1 MKRIQFTGAALMVAG
16 LLAAP
21 AEAQSSLGSVKF
33 PTSCR
38 AAVQPHF
45 LRGVAALHSFW
56 FEEALEA
63 FRASTAA
70 DPACVMGYWGEAM
83 AHNHPLW
90 MEQDT
95 EAARA
100 VIAKVKDLNG
110 ITPRERAY
118 WDALLVLYGEG
129 DKLERDRAYAAAMER
144 VSRAYPDDLEAA
156 VFHSLALLGTVRM
169 GDKGY
174 RAQARAGAIALEVL
188 RKNPQHPG
196 AAHFII
202 HAFDDPEHAI
212 LALPA
217 AFRYAQI
224 APEAHHA
231 RHMPS
236 HIFIQ
241 LGMWP
246 EGAASNQAA
255 WEASVNWT
263 TRKKLSPALRD
274 LHSLHWWIYIALQQ
288 GKYAKA
294 EELLALRDKTQR
306 EAGADPAGAA
316 GTARAG
322 RYQGYIAGAMIIEK
336 EDWARA
342 AALFLAGSTPPAA
355 AGEHVHGAPPS
366 SGGYAGPSQDEIMG
380 AFVRGLAAAHLGHA
394 DAAHAE
400 AAALLKMKEQ
410 LAGGTGYQPY
420 RARFADVMGHGVL
433 AQIEAQRGHFAKA
446 EEFAGRAVA
455 VEEEMSPP
463 SGPPDLLKPSHE
475 LFGEILLR
483 AGKPKEAAAMF
494 AKSLLRQP
502 NRARSLVGAARAA
515 AKSGD
520 LVAAAAHYA
529 KLAEI
534 WRGADTQF
542 AEWRETRDFL
552 QQQAARA
559 GAN

>member
-1 MKRIQFTGAALMVAG
+1 MALST
-16 LLAAP
+16 P
-21 AEAQSSLGSVKF
+21 AQSSTLGSVKF
-33 PTSCR
+33 PTSCTS
-38 AAVQPHF
+38 AAQPYF

-63 FRASTAA
+63 FRAATSA
-70 DPACVMGYWGEAM
+70 DPRCVMGYWGEAM

-100 VIAKVKDLNG
+100 VIAKVRDVSG
-110 ITPRERAY
+110 ITARERAY
-118 WDALLVLYGEG
+118 WDALVVLYGEG
-129 DKLERDRAYAAAMER
+129 DKLTRDRAYAAAMEK

-156 VFHSLALLGTVRM
+156 IFHSLALLGTVRM

-174 RAQARAGAIALEVL
+174 RAQAQAGAIALGVFQ
-188 RKNPQHPG
+188 KNPNHPG

-246 EGAASNQAA
+246 EGAASNQSA

-263 TRKKLSPALRD
+263 THKKLSPALRD
-274 LHSLHWWIYIALQQ
+274 LHSLHWWTYIALQQ

-294 EELLALRDKTQR
+294 EELFALRNKTQQ
-306 EAGADPAGAA
+306 EAGADSSGAM

-322 RYQGYIAGAMIIEK
+322 RYHGYIAGALVVER
-336 EDWARA
+336 EDWKRA
-342 AALFLAGSTPPAA
+342 AELFPANGTPAA
-355 AGEHVHGAPPS
+355 GPEHVHGAPPP
-366 SGGYAGPSQDEIMG
+366 SGPYSGPSLDQMIG
-380 AFVRGLAAAHLGHA
+380 VFVRGLAAAHLGT
-394 DAAHAE
+394 AE
-400 AAALLKMKEQ
+400 AAAAAGELQRIKEQ
-410 LAGGTGYQPY
+410 LLAGGQAFLAY
-420 RARFADVMGHGVL
+420 RAKFADVMSNEVL
-433 AQIEAQRGHFAKA
+433 AQVEAQRGNLAKA
-446 EEFAGRAVA
+446 AEYAARAVA

-463 SGPPDLLKPSHE
+463 SGPPDLLKPAHE
-475 LFGEILLR
+475 LYGEILLR
-483 AGKPKEAAAMF
+483 AGQGKEAGEMF
-494 AKSLLRQP
+494 ARSLLRQP

-515 AKSGD
+515 AKAGD
-520 LVAAAAHYA
+520 MVAAAAHYA

-534 WRGADTQF
+534 WRDADTQF
-542 AEWRETRDFL
+542 AELREARDFL
-552 QQQAARA
+552 KQQAARA
-559 GAN
+559 GGN